1 MTGQDL
7 LDILAQ
13 PYDRIEKAGYG
24 LLKENEKELLFI
36 YDFFRNFLAD
46 PDADIND
53 PADEDSIIEISYQSH
68 SQSVLFDIPLAE
80 TSFDGGDLDKLAGII
95 SMSDWISL
103 LPQYDYKLI
112 LEISVPL
119 LSKH

>member
-1 MTGQDL
+1 MTGQEL

-53 PADEDSIIEISYQSH
+53 PADEDSVIEISYQSH
-68 SQSVLFDIPLAE
+68 SQSVLFDVPLAE
-80 TSFDGGDLDKLAGII
+80 TSFDGGDLDKLASII
-95 SMSDWISL
+95 SMSAWISL